1 MNAVARTTTTV
12 SASALRARLGAKR
25 FNPLAAAPKAVA
37 SKKAFSVQAN
47 SDKVQDG
54 PPLYAEGELDIYRE
68 SPLRYMGYSNEV
80 GEAFAAFLPG
90 WGVPASY
97 GVAALYVFADTF
109 DKGKRASE
117 VEPDEANKG
126 KRGAIV
132 ALDTLTWQ
140 MLASV
145 FWPGSFIRCVV
156 NATAVAVAAA
166 HLDASVGESVAKAIP
181 TVAGIAAIPF
191 IVKPIDETVDTAME
205 MSVTKA
211 LNGRI
216 EGVQDAGV
224 ALATIGACLAVP
236 PTLFSVASAIKDI
249 AV

>member
-1 MNAVARTTTTV
+1 LFFGFKLPKKTP
-12 SASALRARLGAKR
+12 RLPTDP
-25 FNPLAAAPKAVA
+25 FPL
-37 SKKAFSVQAN
+37 
-47 SDKVQDG
+47 
-54 PPLYAEGELDIYRE
+54 
-68 SPLRYMGYSNEV
+68 
-80 GEAFAAFLPG
+80 LP
-90 WGVPASY
+90 
-97 GVAALYVFADTF
+97 F
-109 DKGKRASE
+109 
-117 VEPDEANKG
+117 VEPTDEANKG

-166 HLDASVGESVAKAIP
+166 HLDASIGADVAKAIP